1 MRIRTAAVSKTFKPL
16 CHRIGFDWKEGG
28 SGMIGLGISNRS
40 IRRRLLRTYAERVT
54 FAVSIAIILVASAFA
69 RSFEPFRQ
77 DQAEKTPQPAKDTGK
92 LETDSGKS
100 TPREAHDSTK
110 TKNANAK
117 QAAARKNQATSSRPN
132 DEQAKIPLPKRPS
145 RSVSAPT
152 LTTAELDRLVTQF
165 LTKNSP
171 KVEPATLTTDVEY
184 VRRIYFDTIGRPPT
198 PQQVQSFL
206 QDHSKDKRAR
216 LVDTLLGSPEYARN
230 WAKYWRDVIMFHS
243 TSENPNQVRFDALE
257 DWLAKRLQANTPW
270 DEIVSGMMT
279 ATGRND
285 ENGAVAFPLAYEAQ
299 PVEMAGEVS
308 RIFMGVQIQC
318 AQCHDHKT
326 DSWKQRQFHEFA
338 AFFAGVRRRQVEKPA
353 PGQPAVFA
361 VEPQGQRR
369 YSFPDKDNPKKQIP
383 VGPRFFLSSSK
394 SQPEPVLP
402 EAVGVPERRALAAS
416 YVTGQDNPWFAK
428 AYINRIWYAL
438 LGEAFYEPI
447 DDIGPERTAKAVEV
461 LEPLAEQWQKGGYDI
476 RWLFRTILNTE
487 VYQRRIRSTA
497 NEAGKT
503 LFASSCPSRMR
514 ADQVF
519 DALAQALALPLD
531 ADGDLKQPAK
541 PNATN
546 PAQGKNAKQAQTS
559 SSLGDPKRAQGEV
572 VTKGAAK
579 KNAAAIGLASQL
591 GKKPGAMLRTGGPRL
606 LVDRLFGVDPS
617 VANEDVV
624 GTIPQALFL
633 MNGPLV
639 NDRTKAKPG
648 TVLGEILS
656 SAPND
661 RAALGMLYLR
671 ILSRQPTNHEVEIC
685 GRYLA
690 SVGDRV
696 EAFED
701 IYWSLIN
708 TTEFLTRR

>member
-1 MRIRTAAVSKTFKPL
+1 
-16 CHRIGFDWKEGG
+16 
-28 SGMIGLGISNRS
+28 MIGLGINNRS
-40 IRRRLLRTYAERVT
+40 FRRRPLGSCVERVT
-54 FAVSIAIILVASAFA
+54 VALSLAILLAAGAVA
-69 RSFEPFRQ
+69 RSFEPFSQ
-77 DQAEKTPQPAKDTGK
+77 DPGDKAAQPAMDKGN
-92 LETDSGKS
+92 LESDSGKS
-100 TPREAHDSTK
+100 MPKEAHDPAK
-110 TKNANAK
+110 IKNA
-117 QAAARKNQATSSRPN
+117 KNGATRNDQTTSSRPK
-132 DEQAKIPLPKRPS
+132 DEQGKTPLPKRPS
-145 RSVSAPT
+145 RSVSPPT
-152 LTTAELDRLVTQF
+152 LTSAELDRLVAQF

-184 VRRIYFDTIGRPPT
+184 VRRIYFDAIGRPPT

-206 QDHSKDKRAR
+206 QDRSKDKRAR
-216 LVDTLLGSPEYARN
+216 LVDTLLGSPEYGRN

-270 DEIVSGMMT
+270 DEIVTGMLT

-308 RIFMGVQIQC
+308 RIFMGMQIQC

-353 PGQPAVFA
+353 PGQLPVFA
-361 VEPQGQRR
+361 VEPQGPRR
-369 YSFPDKDNPKKQIP
+369 YSFPEKDNPKHQIP
-383 VGPRFFLSSSK
+383 VAPRFFLSSSK
-394 SQPEPVLP
+394 SQPEPALP
-402 EAVGVPERRALAAS
+402 EAGAIPERRAMAAS

-447 DDIGPERTAKAVEV
+447 DDIGPERTAKAAEI

-487 VYQRRIRSTA
+487 TYQRRIRSTA

-503 LFASSCPSRMR
+503 LFASSCPSRLR

-519 DALAQALALPLD
+519 DALTQALALPLD
-531 ADGDLKQPAK
+531 ANGNLKQPVR
-541 PNATN
+541 PNDNN
-546 PAQGKNAKQAQTS
+546 PALGKNAKQAQA
-559 SSLGDPKRAQGEV
+559 SLSLVDPKRAQGQAQ
-572 VTKGAAK
+572 TKGAAK
-579 KNAAAIGLASQL
+579 KKAEAIGLGAQVV
-591 GKKPGAMLRTGGPRL
+591 GKKPVAMMRIGGPRL
-606 LVDRLFGVDPS
+606 LFDRLFGLDPS
-617 VANEDVV
+617 VPNEDVV

-633 MNGPLV
+633 MNSPLV
-639 NDRTKAKPG
+639 NNRTQAKPG

-656 SAPND
+656 SAPNE

-671 ILSRQPTNHEVEIC
+671 VLSRQPTNHEVEIC

-690 SVGDRV
+690 SVGDRG

>member
-1 MRIRTAAVSKTFKPL
+1 MIGGLGVKNRSFRWRPLRTA
-16 CHRIGFDWKEGG
+16 
-28 SGMIGLGISNRS
+28 
-40 IRRRLLRTYAERVT
+40 AERVT
-54 FAVSIAIILVASAFA
+54 VALSIAILLATGAFA
-69 RSFEPFRQ
+69 RSLEPYGQ
-77 DQAEKTPQPAKDTGK
+77 DQPEKASQPAQDRGK
-92 LETDSGKS
+92 PESDLGKS
-100 TPREAHDSTK
+100 TPEVAHDPAK
-110 TKNANAK
+110 TKNAK
-117 QAAARKNQATSSRPN
+117 QDSARTNQATSSSPK
-132 DEQAKIPLPKRPS
+132 DEKTKAPLPKRPS
-145 RSVSAPT
+145 RSVSPPT
-152 LTTAELDRLVTQF
+152 LTSAELDRLVAQF

-184 VRRIYFDTIGRPPT
+184 VRRIYFDAIGRPPT

-206 QDHSKDKRAR
+206 QDRSKDKRAR

-257 DWLAKRLQANTPW
+257 DWLAKRLQSNTPW
-270 DEIVSGMMT
+270 DEIVTGMLT

-353 PGQPAVFA
+353 PGQLPVFA

-369 YSFPDKDNPKKQIP
+369 YSYPDKDNPKKQIP
-383 VGPRFFLSSSK
+383 VAPRFFLSSSK
-394 SQPEPVLP
+394 STREPVLP
-402 EAVGVPERRALAAS
+402 EAVGIPERRALAAS

-428 AYINRIWYAL
+428 AYINRVWYAL
-438 LGEAFYEPI
+438 MGEAFYEPI

-487 VYQRRIRSTA
+487 AYQRRIRSTA

-503 LFASSCPSRMR
+503 PFASSCASRLR

-531 ADGDLKQPAK
+531 ANGNLKQPAR
-541 PNATN
+541 PNANN
-546 PAQGKNAKQAQTS
+546 PAAGKNAGQAPKSLSLGNPKSAQGQAQ
-559 SSLGDPKRAQGEV
+559 
-572 VTKGAAK
+572 TKGAAK
-579 KNAAAIGLASQL
+579 KNAAAIGLAAQV
-591 GKKPGAMLRTGGPRL
+591 GKKPAAMQRIGGPRL
-606 LVDRLFGVDPS
+606 LFDRLFGVDPS
-617 VANEDVV
+617 VPNEDVV

-633 MNGPLV
+633 MNSPLV
-639 NDRTKAKPG
+639 NNRTQAKPG
-648 TVLGEILS
+648 TVLGEILTF
-656 SAPND
+656 APND

-671 ILSRQPTNHEVEIC
+671 VLSRQPTTHEVEIC
-685 GRYLA
+685 GRYLGN
-690 SVGDRV
+690 VGDRV

-701 IYWSLIN
+701 IYWSLVN